1 MKKIKEAGSG
11 TAGTP
16 AQEELDALNAL
27 NHTSLKAE
35 DVYVFCVRLCDNEV
49 DRDHERFPRET
60 LEQLAPLFVGKCGIF
75 DHNWSA
81 KEQVGRIY
89 RTELVEEPKLY
100 TTAGDP
106 YCYLKGWA
114 YMLRT
119 PESASL
125 IAEIEGGIKK
135 EVSVG
140 CSVSR
145 AVCSICGADI
155 HDRES
160 CAHVKGRVYDGKRC
174 WAELLDATDAYEWS
188 FVAVPAQ
195 VNAGVIKGMK
205 MDRLEQ
211 LEREAQTG
219 RRYLSALRKE
229 VVRLGGMVQP
239 ELRHEVL
246 TAIAG
251 RLEED
256 ELENL
261 RKVYEI
267 QARKLCPDGPQ
278 LWDNTTRQQ
287 ERDDPFLI

>member
-1 MKKIKEAGSG
+1 MKKVKEAGQG
-11 TAGTP
+11 MAGIP

-27 NHTSLKAE
+27 NHTSLQAE
-35 DVYVFCVRLCDNEV
+35 EVYVFCVRLCDNEV
-49 DRDHERFPRET
+49 DRDCERFPRET

-81 KEQVGRIY
+81 REQVGRIY
-89 RTELVEEPKLY
+89 RTQVVEEKELR

-114 YMLRT
+114 YLLRT

-125 IAEIEGGIKK
+125 IAQIEGGIKK

-145 AVCSICGADI
+145 AVCSICGQDI
-155 HDRES
+155 HDRDRCS
-160 CAHVKGRVYDGKRC
+160 HVKGRVYEGKRC
-174 WAELLDATDAYEWS
+174 WAELLEATDAYEWS

-195 VNAGVIKGMK
+195 INAGVIKGLRGG
-205 MDRLEQ
+205 DLGE
-211 LEREAQTG
+211 LEREAATG

-229 VVRLGGMVQP
+229 VARLGGVVQP
-239 ELRHEVL
+239 ELRQEVL
-246 TAIAG
+246 RAIVD
-251 RLEED
+251 RLEVE

-261 RKVYEI
+261 RKVYEN
-267 QARKLCPDGPQ
+267 QVRRLCPDGPQ
-278 LWDNTTRQQ
+278 LWQKEHGQQ
-287 ERDDPFLI
+287 AGDEPFLI